1 MLIPLLPPSPP
12 IPLKILWKELPLKE
26 FKSSDNATL
35 FYYKKSSK
43 SKPIGTLLFLC
54 GWSQGPSNWSPALL
68 TNTYVKENYDV
79 YIIVMRGY
87 KNIEDNFNNNIAR
100 YAKDVVEFIKSKKL
114 KKVTAVAHAMGC
126 SIVSNIISLYGEKY
140 FDSYVLIDNS
150 LLVIQNPDWYDTEK
164 KDNGC
169 FFKPDDFFSFY
180 NTCAKS
186 AIESAGKRRSFEEQC
201 FTPEFIA
208 ANPNLFIKIKSGTLN
223 YNFKVANEILY
234 DYAFTNNVQNLKN
247 GIKKPALL
255 IGGEASFINYQV
267 IEKQKEFFEL
277 PTIKIFKGNEGG
289 SNSMYIENP
298 PLFNTTVNSFL
309 KSKDNKIKNIQKK
322 YSRNAT
328 LAINDVFT
336 SAEKSVIKLIV

>member
-126 SIVSNIISLYGEKY
+126 SI
-140 FDSYVLIDNS
+140 LIDNS